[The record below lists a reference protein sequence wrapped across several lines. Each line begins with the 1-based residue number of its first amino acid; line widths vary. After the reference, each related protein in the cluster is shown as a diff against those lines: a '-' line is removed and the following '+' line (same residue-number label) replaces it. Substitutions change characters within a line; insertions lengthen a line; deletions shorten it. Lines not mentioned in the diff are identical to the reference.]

1 MDFARFP
8 PSSPHLLS
16 PFSSLFSFL
25 LCHTHILFPFQKI
38 YMHKYLCKS
47 EYVLEEIQISE
58 LVSNIGN
65 TICVDDLFLP
75 FLHRKDIFTPLSL
88 LPSGNRFYHVLALF
102 FFFSL
107 SHSEAWDVRGGREG
121 RAPGRGP
128 RGRPLG
134 VLLEGCWWL
143 AVTQRDSKS
152 WCHTHFR
159 SPLPSHG
166 TQPMA
171 GTD

>member
-102 FFFSL
+102 FFFFSL
-107 SHSEAWDVRGGREG
+107 TVRRGMCVEGGKAGPQGEG
-121 RAPGRGP
+121 RGAGRSAC
-128 RGRPLG
+128 
-134 VLLEGCWWL
+134 CWR
-143 AVTQRDSKS
+143 A
-152 WCHTHFR
+152 
-159 SPLPSHG
+159 
-166 TQPMA
+166 A
-171 GTD
+171 GGWQ